1 VKFSCSARCM
11 IRTGTLF
18 LLGIHMLATAQ
29 APGPRKIRLTSL
41 PGRPLPVVAAEMNGT
56 FAKFGIEV
64 ETNPAPNSD
73 AMRAALAEEKADIA
87 HAAVDNA
94 VAMVELTGADVVIV
108 MGGEGSLNELFVQP
122 EIHSA
127 AELRG
132 KILIVDA
139 VNTAYALQMKKI
151 LLLSGLQAGRD
162 YEMKPYGATP
172 QRLVAMRE
180 HKELAGS
187 MLGPPASI
195 LAKREGFVSLGSTQK
210 LIGAYQSYGAFV
222 QRKWAGEHQD
232 ALVRYL
238 AAYIEAQ
245 RWLMAPANK
254 QKVIELMMKESKIP
268 ADVAT
273 ETYGLLMEEHGGYME
288 DARLDLEGFRNVLKL
303 RAEVEGQWGGHP
315 PGPEKYYD
323 STYYDAALAK
333 AVKGA
338 K

>member
-1 VKFSCSARCM
+1 MNARRWVCLSILVVGLLCSSSAR
-11 IRTGTLF
+11 
-18 LLGIHMLATAQ
+18 AQ
-29 APGPRKIRLTSL
+29 ELSPQKIRLTSL

-64 ETNPAPNSD
+64 EVNPAPNSD
-73 AMRAALAEEKADIA
+73 AMRAALAEAKADIA
-87 HAAVDNA
+87 HAAVDNS

-108 MGGEGSLNELFVQP
+108 IGGEGSLNELFVQP
-122 EIHSA
+122 DIHSA

-132 KILIVDA
+132 KTLIVDA

-151 LLLSGLQAGRD
+151 LLLNGLQAGRD

-180 HKELAGS
+180 HKEFACWI
-187 MLGPPASI
+187 LGPPATMVN
-195 LAKREGFVSLGSTQK
+195 KHEGCVIIGSTQK
-210 LIGAYQSYGAFV
+210 LIGPYQSYGAFV
-222 QRKWAGEHQD
+222 QRKWASEHKD
-232 ALVRYL
+232 TLVRYL

-268 ADVAT
+268 ADVAQ
-273 ETYGLLMEEHGGYME
+273 ETYAVLIEGPGGYAA
-288 DARLDLEGFRNVLKL
+288 DARFDLDGFKNVLKL

-315 PGPEKYYD
+315 PAPEKYYD
-323 STYYDAALAK
+323 SSYYFEALARL
-333 AVKGA
+333 KGA

>member
-1 VKFSCSARCM
+1 MNARRWVCLSILAAGLLCSSSAS
-11 IRTGTLF
+11 T
-18 LLGIHMLATAQ
+18 Q
-29 APGPRKIRLTSL
+29 EPSPQKIRLTSL

-64 ETNPAPNSD
+64 EVSPAPNSD
-73 AMRAALAEEKADIA
+73 AMRAALAEGKADIA
-87 HAAVDNA
+87 HAAVDNS

-122 EIHSA
+122 DIHSA

-132 KILIVDA
+132 KTLIVDA

-151 LLLSGLQAGRD
+151 LLLNGLQAGRD

-180 HKELAGS
+180 HKEFAGS

-195 LAKREGFVSLGSTQK
+195 VAKREGFVSLGSTQR
-210 LIGAYQSYGAFV
+210 LIGPYQSYGAFV
-222 QRKWAGEHQD
+222 PRKWAREHKD
-232 ALVRYL
+232 TLVRYL

-254 QKVIELMMKESKIP
+254 QKVIELMTKESKIP
-268 ADVAT
+268 ADVAG
-273 ETYGLLMEEHGGYME
+273 ETYAVLIEGHGGYAA
-288 DARLDLEGFRNVLKL
+288 DARFDLDGFRNVLKL
-303 RAEVEGQWGGHP
+303 RAEVEGQWDGHP
-315 PGPEKYYD
+315 PAPEKYYD
-323 STYYDAALAK
+323 SSYYFGALAK
-333 AVKGA
+333 LKGA

>member
-1 VKFSCSARCM
+1 
-11 IRTGTLF
+11 
-18 LLGIHMLATAQ
+18 
-29 APGPRKIRLTSL
+29 LTSL

-64 ETNPAPNSD
+64 EVSPAPNSD
-73 AMRAALAEEKADIA
+73 AMRAALAEGKADVA

-108 MGGEGSLNELFVQP
+108 MGGEGSVNELFVQP
-122 EIHSA
+122 DIHSA

-132 KILIVDA
+132 KTLIVDA

-151 LLLSGLQAGRD
+151 LLLNGLQAGRD

-180 HKELAGS
+180 HKEFAGS

-195 LAKREGFVSLGSTQK
+195 VATREGFVSLGSTQK
-210 LIGAYQSYGAFV
+210 LIGPYQSYGAFV
-222 QRKWAGEHQD
+222 QRKWANEHKD
-232 ALVRYL
+232 TLVRYL

-268 ADVAT
+268 ADVA
-273 ETYGLLMEEHGGYME
+273 EKTYAVLIEGQGGYAA
-288 DARLDLEGFRNVLKL
+288 DARFDLDGFKNVLKL
-303 RAEVEGQWGGHP
+303 RAEVEGQWDGRP
-315 PGPEKYYD
+315 PAPEKYYD
-323 STYYDAALAK
+323 SSYYDAAVAK
-333 AVKGA
+333 LKGA

>member
-1 VKFSCSARCM
+1 MKFSRSAHF
-11 IRTGTLF
+11 IAGTAALF
-18 LLGIHMLATAQ
+18 LLGIPMLASAQ
-29 APGPRKIRLTSL
+29 TPDRQKVRLTSL
-41 PGRPLPVVAAEMNGT
+41 PGRPLPVVAAEVNGL
-56 FAKFGIEV
+56 FAKYGIEA

-73 AMRAALAEEKADIA
+73 AMRAALAEGKADIA
-87 HAAVDNA
+87 HAALDNA

-122 EIHSA
+122 DIHSA

-139 VNTAYALQMKKI
+139 VNTAYALQLKKI
-151 LLLSGLQAGRD
+151 LLLNGLQAGRD

-195 LAKREGFVSLGSTQK
+195 VAKREGFVSLGSTQK

-222 QRKWAGEHQD
+222 QRKWASEHKE

-238 AAYIEAQ
+238 AAYIAGQ

-254 QKVIELMMKESKIP
+254 QKVIELMKNEFKIS
-268 ADVAT
+268 ADVAG
-273 ETYGLLMEEHGGYME
+273 ETYGVLMEGHGGYAE
-288 DARLDLEGFRNVLKL
+288 DAQFDLEGFKNVLKL

-315 PGPEKYYD
+315 PEPEKYYD
-323 STYYDAALAK
+323 SSYYDAAVAK
-333 AVKGA
+333 LKGT

>member
-1 VKFSCSARCM
+1 M
-11 IRTGTLF
+11 IRAGALF
-18 LLGIHMLATAQ
+18 LLGIHMLASAQ
-29 APGPRKIRLTSL
+29 APGPQKIRLTSL
-41 PGRPLPVVAAEMNGT
+41 PGRPLPVIAAEMNGL
-56 FAKFGIEV
+56 FAKYGIEA

-73 AMRAALAEEKADIA
+73 AMRAALAEGKADIA

-122 EIHSA
+122 DIHSA

-151 LLLSGLQAGRD
+151 LLLNGLQSGRD

-180 HKELAGS
+180 HKEYAGS
-187 MLGPPASI
+187 MLGPPSSI
-195 LAKREGFVSLGSTQK
+195 VAKREGFVSLGSTQK

-222 QRKWAGEHQD
+222 QRKWAREHED

-238 AAYIEAQ
+238 AAYIAAQ

-254 QKVIELMMKESKIP
+254 QKVIELMMNESKIP
-268 ADVAT
+268 ADVAA
-273 ETYGLLMEEHGGYME
+273 ETYSVLMEGRGGYAE
-288 DARLDLEGFRNVLKL
+288 DARFDLDGFKNVLKL
-303 RAEVEGQWGGHP
+303 RAEVEGQWNGHP
-315 PGPEKYYD
+315 PAPEKYYD
-323 STYYDAALAK
+323 SSYYDAALAK
-333 AVKGA
+333 LKGA

>member
-1 VKFSCSARCM
+1 MNARRWVCLSILAVGPSCSSSAR
-11 IRTGTLF
+11 
-18 LLGIHMLATAQ
+18 AQ
-29 APGPRKIRLTSL
+29 EPSPQKIRLTSL

-64 ETNPAPNSD
+64 EVSPAPNSD
-73 AMRAALAEEKADIA
+73 AMRAALAEGKADIA
-87 HAAVDNA
+87 HAAVDNS
-94 VAMVELTGADVVIV
+94 VAMVLTGADVVIV

-122 EIHSA
+122 DIHSA

-132 KILIVDA
+132 KTLIVDA

-151 LLLSGLQAGRD
+151 LLLNGLQAGRD

-180 HKELAGS
+180 HKEFAGS

-195 LAKREGFVSLGSTQK
+195 VAKGEGFVSLGSTQK
-210 LIGAYQSYGAFV
+210 LIGPYQSYGAFV
-222 QRKWAGEHQD
+222 QRKWASEHKD
-232 ALVRYL
+232 TLVRYL

-268 ADVAT
+268 ADVAG
-273 ETYGLLMEEHGGYME
+273 ETYAVLIEGQGGYAA
-288 DARLDLEGFRNVLKL
+288 DARFDLDGFKNVLKL
-303 RAEVEGQWGGHP
+303 RAEVEGQWDGHP
-315 PGPEKYYD
+315 PAPEKYYD
-323 STYYDAALAK
+323 SSYYDAAVAK
-333 AVKGA
+333 LKGA

>member
-1 VKFSCSARCM
+1 
-11 IRTGTLF
+11 
-18 LLGIHMLATAQ
+18 
-29 APGPRKIRLTSL
+29 LTSL

-64 ETNPAPNSD
+64 EVSPAPNSD
-73 AMRAALAEEKADIA
+73 AMRAALAEGKADIA
-87 HAAVDNA
+87 HAAVDNS
-94 VAMVELTGADVVIV
+94 VAMVLTGADVVIV

-122 EIHSA
+122 DIHSA

-151 LLLSGLQAGRD
+151 LLLNGLQAGRD

-180 HKELAGS
+180 HKEFAGS

-195 LAKREGFVSLGSTQK
+195 VAKGEGFVSLGSTQK
-210 LIGAYQSYGAFV
+210 LIGPYQSYGAFV
-222 QRKWAGEHQD
+222 QRKWASEHKD
-232 ALVRYL
+232 TLVRYL

-268 ADVAT
+268 ADVAG
-273 ETYGLLMEEHGGYME
+273 ETYAVLIEGQGGYAA
-288 DARLDLEGFRNVLKL
+288 DARFDLDGFKNVLKL
-303 RAEVEGQWGGHP
+303 RAEVEGQWDGHP
-315 PGPEKYYD
+315 PAPEKYYD
-323 STYYDAALAK
+323 SSYYDAAVAK
-333 AVKGA
+333 LKGA